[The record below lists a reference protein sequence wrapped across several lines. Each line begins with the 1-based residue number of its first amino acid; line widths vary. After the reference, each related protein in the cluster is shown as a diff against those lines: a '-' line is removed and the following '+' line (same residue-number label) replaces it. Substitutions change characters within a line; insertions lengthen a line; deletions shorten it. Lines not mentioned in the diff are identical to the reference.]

1 LKELLCERGKGK
13 MKKKRFFIFWMVL
26 SLIFIGLNA
35 QGAMIDDSRNG
46 SDTYWGGTVVNSSP
60 TTYGDVIGYPEF
72 SLDGMTI
79 TLNSNTMTVVITGD
93 YFKRQGL
100 AASYGPGD
108 LYIDKNGWSVSGI
121 VPHYYDDIFSISEGW
136 DYVIHLDT
144 NTPSGGVLT
153 GSINEINFGDIT
165 MTGAPPGY
173 TYRRD
178 QAWKGG
184 YGNPVSGNVTGSIDS
199 SSITYIFDTTYLGLG
214 SEFGLHWTMEC
225 GNDVVEGKVQTP
237 EPATIILLGA
247 GLVGLGAKFRR
258 RKK

>member
-1 LKELLCERGKGK
+1 

-136 DYVIHLDT
+136 DYVIHWDT
-144 NTPSGGVLT
+144 NTLT
-153 GSINEINFGDIT
+153 GGIYNINFSTIIPT
-165 MTGAPPGY
+165 SAPSNHV
-173 TYRRD
+173 YRKD
-178 QAWKGG
+178 QAWSGG
-184 YGNPVSGNVTGSIDS
+184 YGQSVPGKVTGSIDS
-199 SSITYIFDTTYLGLG
+199 SSITYSFDTTNLGLG
-214 SEFGLHWTMEC
+214 SEFGLHWTMKC

-258 RKK
+258 RQK